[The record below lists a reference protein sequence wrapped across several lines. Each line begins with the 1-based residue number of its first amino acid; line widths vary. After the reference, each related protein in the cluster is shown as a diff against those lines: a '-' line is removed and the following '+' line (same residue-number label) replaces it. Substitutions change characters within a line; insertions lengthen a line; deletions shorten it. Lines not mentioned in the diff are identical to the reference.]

1 MSLRKS
7 EKELAFIQDL
17 YVATD
22 WGERFATLIDENI
35 ELPKKGTVLYLGS
48 ATGTHALSILEKSP
62 KELNLVCV
70 DENQQCLEIA
80 KSKANVL
87 KVSPEFQR
95 QQFDSLSF
103 DDDSFDLVL
112 ADTSLVSPTRLPEIL
127 AEMVRVTA
135 PGGTTALTAATA
147 ASFGEFFSIL
157 WEAIMAAEIE
167 GHDLDA
173 ESLITELPRVSDLED
188 IARENGL
195 EEVASWTSNEEF
207 VFPSGKDFL
216 EAPVVADFLMTEWL
230 SNFEDEAE
238 RQRLLEQI
246 QWIVDTERGG
256 LDFILSV
263 KATVLSGRK

>member
-62 KELNLVCV
+62 KELNLVCA
-70 DENQQCLEIA
+70 DENEQCLEIA
-80 KSKANVL
+80 KRKANVL
-87 KVSPEFQR
+87 RVSPEFQR

-103 DDDSFDLVL
+103 DDDTFDLVL

-127 AEMVRVTA
+127 VEMVRVTA